1 MEAINRDNIMEA
13 LKAREHELCA
23 AGVESVSNKRSTGIA
38 PLPSDKIALRVE
50 DIIENARAEVR

>member
-23 AGVESVSNKRSTGIA
+23 AGVESVSKQEIDR
-38 PLPSDKIALRVE
+38 DRAL
-50 DIIENARAEVR
+50 AF